1 MNILKKF
8 LSILMSVLLISTAFF
23 LMPASAYSEP
33 FDINDYT
40 IVDLQN
46 MGYDERKEL
55 LYKFIDTYDPYGI
68 KEMNMY
74 SYNIAQPL
82 WKSDG
87 GEGKGTT
94 HEMITL
100 QAFLCFVND
109 YGLYN
114 INGAQAVAI
123 ALYLSTASGLPDK
136 DEIGATPY
144 AGHFYDPDT
153 QRNWAFSKKNTAKT
167 NAQKHFTNAYNKLK
181 ANADI
186 FADSEEFKDVMEEL
200 GRALHYVQDACE
212 SHHTNNKV
220 AGITNHSE
228 YEKYVDERIS
238 TYLKGVDSALT
249 SDYKS
254 ARELTVSEYTHK
266 IAVESKPYYK
276 YIKDNYDITYWDLYG
291 MLATISATSYSSG
304 MIYKLFYT

>member
-109 YGLYN
+109 YGRLYRKKL
-114 INGAQAVAI
+114 I
-123 ALYLSTASGLPDK
+123 DR
-136 DEIGATPY
+136 
-144 AGHFYDPDT
+144 FY
-153 QRNWAFSKKNTAKT
+153 S
-167 NAQKHFTNAYNKLK
+167 L
-181 ANADI
+181 
-186 FADSEEFKDVMEEL
+186 
-200 GRALHYVQDACE
+200 
-212 SHHTNNKV
+212 
-220 AGITNHSE
+220 
-228 YEKYVDERIS
+228 
-238 TYLKGVDSALT
+238 
-249 SDYKS
+249 
-254 ARELTVSEYTHK
+254 
-266 IAVESKPYYK
+266 
-276 YIKDNYDITYWDLYG
+276 
-291 MLATISATSYSSG
+291 
-304 MIYKLFYT
+304 